1 MIRMDRVSTAM
12 RRPVS
17 RSPARPAGRLRGPL
31 DILLAYA
38 LIAGLIAAAVQLLGR
53 EVPETTGAAIA
64 IDGDTLFR
72 SGERMRL
79 LGLDAPELGQTCTV
93 DALPVPCG
101 RRAREALAAL
111 VKDGVSCRS
120 RSRDGY
126 GRALVTC
133 RTTVGDLSEQM
144 VALGEAVAAGCCRTQ
159 EVEARR
165 ARRGLW
171 AGSFDRPADWRRAH
185 SRHGPP

>member
-1 MIRMDRVSTAM
+1 M
-12 RRPVS
+12 RRPLL
-17 RSPARPAGRLRGPL
+17 RPAARPARRLRPHL

-38 LIAGLIAAAVQLLGR
+38 LIAGLIAAAVHLLGGGP
-53 EVPETTGAAIA
+53 PETTGAAFA
-64 IDGDTLFR
+64 IDGDTLVR

-101 RRAREALAAL
+101 RRARDALAAL

-133 RTTVGDLSEQM
+133 RTTAGDLSEQM
-144 VALGEAVAAGCCRTQ
+144 VALGHAVAAGCCRAQ
-159 EVEARR
+159 EAEARR

-171 AGSFDRPADWRRAH
+171 AGSFDRPADWRRAR
-185 SRHGPP
+185 SKDGPP